1 MPTELETCLTELARL
16 ARLQADQMQKQ
27 ADESGKTS
35 WADRID
41 AALKTTT
48 RVALAVVSA
57 AAAAILVIMAVNAA
71 LSRSVIVDAFD
82 VPKALA
88 DRGLSKQV
96 VAETVL
102 DALNETQAATRL
114 AAGGKLRL
122 TEAWNEPLK
131 LEIPQAHISVGELR
145 DLLHQSLGH
154 DIHVTGELVQLPG
167 GDLMLTV
174 RGTGIPARQF
184 RFKEPDLQ
192 CGAKTSAER
201 DFQCPAKLA
210 AEYVYGTAEPVAFAT
225 YLVQQFRMKDGLAF
239 AKARFASTPPEFR
252 PALALQWAKLS
263 AYSGDFKHAV
273 ELDQLVLKLDPYN
286 WPAWEEL
293 AQDKRLLEGP
303 ESELKTFQ
311 DMHIRASHAPFTRK
325 ARLIDFRLEYNL
337 LHNHAT
343 EIRALLEDQETVLGG
358 TEGTSSWYGLAMAE
372 LGRHGFAS
380 AQRYMDEADPNDPL
394 LKEHLHDVQA
404 GLHPATDAAAILHD
418 REEADEAANEAY
430 RNIIPDG
437 PCGLAISYARLGRK
451 QEALD
456 TLARVQKQNAK
467 VGCGG
472 NAGIVLQYLGDP
484 AGADTAFASAIA
496 AAPSLPDAYEQRGEV
511 RMMRQD
517 WAGAAA
523 DFDIAHQKSPHWADP
538 LKYGGDALVKLG
550 RPSQALQKYR
560 AALACAPEW
569 PDLRDAMAAIG
580 SPPAAASR
588 NPSSLYPASTDPC
601 TT

>member
-1 MPTELETCLTELARL
+1 
-16 ARLQADQMQKQ
+16 
-27 ADESGKTS
+27 
-35 WADRID
+35 
-41 AALKTTT
+41 
-48 RVALAVVSA
+48 
-57 AAAAILVIMAVNAA
+57 
-71 LSRSVIVDAFD
+71 
-82 VPKALA
+82 
-88 DRGLSKQV
+88 
-96 VAETVL
+96 
-102 DALNETQAATRL
+102 
-114 AAGGKLRL
+114 
-122 TEAWNEPLK
+122 
-131 LEIPQAHISVGELR
+131 
-145 DLLHQSLGH
+145 
-154 DIHVTGELVQLPG
+154 
-167 GDLMLTV
+167 
-174 RGTGIPARQF
+174 
-184 RFKEPDLQ
+184 
-192 CGAKTSAER
+192 
-201 DFQCPAKLA
+201 
-210 AEYVYGTAEPVAFAT
+210 
-225 YLVQQFRMKDGLAF
+225 
-239 AKARFASTPPEFR
+239 
-252 PALALQWAKLS
+252 LS

-538 LKYGGDALVKLG
+538 LKYGGDALVKLAMRWPPSARPLPLPAG
-550 RPSQALQKYR
+550 TPRPSILP
-560 AALACAPEW
+560 APT
-569 PDLRDAMAAIG
+569 PAQRSPANRNPTG
-580 SPPAAASR
+580 PPAAKCCTA
-588 NPSSLYPASTDPC
+588 PSSLPCPACGTECQWPSGVPTPAHANIPTDRRRKQMSHLPRRALIVLAIAYAAPIAPSFARAAKKSAPPQPPADPMDGIDTDNDGSISLDEANVAAAAAFDSLD
-601 TT
+601 TTLDGKLDRTEMKSHMTPAVFREADTDKDKFLNKDEYMALVAKRFKAADADNDGTVDAAELKTAAGHALLILLK